1 MSQINDDIKQLRE
14 INQNLTNIRSR
25 GFPELAL
32 FIVSLHKS
40 NPVMAAHLAHD
51 AREKSD
57 IELRAIMEKA
67 HKKAAADAGKGE

>member
-1 MSQINDDIKQLRE
+1 
-14 INQNLTNIRSR
+14 
-25 GFPELAL
+25 
-32 FIVSLHKS
+32 
-40 NPVMAAHLAHD
+40 MAAHLAHD